1 MFFFVS
7 LWLKPFPGFK
17 PFLVNCRFFGDNT
30 LMQELSMN
38 VGGQRVSVLSCNT
51 WIIGAG
57 AAGMNAAVHLCEL
70 WRQGGVEN
78 PQDRLA
84 VAARDLSGG
93 ASRRSGSDKQTYYK
107 LGASADMADTAL
119 DFAKTL
125 TASGC
130 CHGDNALVEG
140 LCSLREFFHLVEA
153 GVEFPQDRW
162 GGFAG
167 YKTDH
172 DPAGRATSAG
182 PKTSQQMSLCL
193 QGQAKDR
200 GIAMLDGLE
209 VIDLVRSGNRLVG
222 AVCLDRW
229 RLAQAPW
236 PPSEKDILAATVV
249 LAGEN
254 FILAAGGSGE
264 LFAQTVY
271 PEGQWGLLGAA
282 LRAGMT
288 GVNLTEWQFGL
299 ASIAFRWNVSG
310 SYMQVMPR
318 FVSTDEAGGDQ
329 HEFLQEYF
337 ASPAEMAGAIF
348 LKGYQWP
355 FDAGRIVG
363 GSSLIDMAVHQETAV
378 RGRRVFLDFRNN
390 PGGGQSPL
398 ELKDLPAEAGEY
410 LRRTGCKQSLP
421 IERLAHLNAPAID
434 IYAEHG
440 IDIRRQPLEIALCAQ
455 HHNGGLAVDA
465 WWRSDL
471 ENTFVIGEMAGTH
484 GVRRPG
490 GCALNAGQVGGLRA
504 AQCIA
509 RTRPAGP
516 PDLAACEPALQKAIV
531 SLVDTCLLQVRST
544 GPAPAQALEQIRRRT
559 SRTAAYLRWP
569 AGLEESAR
577 DALDQHRQ
585 IAAEGL
591 ACDNAQQLILA
602 LLTAQQSLAGAAA
615 LLANKELLS
624 RGGGSRGGYCVLD
637 EAGQDMHPRLID
649 PRTAGPYRFRPE
661 NLALRQEIL
670 ALRYDPGRPELF
682 EVAVQT
688 PRPIP
693 HEQEPFETIWR
704 QYRLEKQE
712 TKTLNAED
720 AEERGVKKNQ
730 RLNHQERK
738 EHKEHRE

>member
-1 MFFFVS
+1 
-7 LWLKPFPGFK
+7 
-17 PFLVNCRFFGDNT
+17 
-30 LMQELSMN
+30 MQELSLN
-38 VGGQRVSVLSCNT
+38 VRGQTVAVRSCNT

-70 WRQGGVEN
+70 WRQAGVES
-78 PQDRLA
+78 PQERLA

-107 LGASADMADTAL
+107 LGSSADMSDTAL
-119 DFAKTL
+119 DFAQTL

-140 LCSLREFFHLVEA
+140 LCSLREFYHLVEA
-153 GVEFPQDRW
+153 GVEFPHDRW

-167 YKTDH
+167 YRTDH

-193 QGQAKDR
+193 QRQAKDC
-200 GIAMLDGLE
+200 GIAMLDALE
-209 VIDLVRSGNRLVG
+209 VADLVSVAGVSPARGQDARDTPAADRLAGVI
-222 AVCLDRW
+222 CLDRR
-229 RLAQAPW
+229 RLLQAPW
-236 PPSEKDILAATVV
+236 PPREKDILAATVV
-249 LAGEN
+249 LVGEN

-264 LFAQTVY
+264 LFAQSVY
-271 PEGQWGLLGAA
+271 PSGQWGLLGLT

-299 ASIAFRWNVSG
+299 ASTAFRWNVSG
-310 SYMQVMPR
+310 SYMQVIPR
-318 FVSTDEAGGDQ
+318 FVSTDAAGGDARD
-329 HEFLQEYF
+329 FLQEYF
-337 ASPAEMAGAIF
+337 ATPAEMAGAIF

-378 RGRRVFLDFRNN
+378 RGRRVYLDFRTN
-390 PGGGQSPL
+390 PGGAGSPL
-398 ELKDLPAEAGEY
+398 ELKDLPAEAGDY
-410 LRRTGCKQSLP
+410 LRRTGCTQRLP
-421 IERLAHLNAPAID
+421 IQRLAHLNAPAID
-434 IYAEHG
+434 IYSEHG
-440 IDIRRQPLEIALCAQ
+440 IDISKDSLEIALCAQ

-471 ENTFVIGEMAGTH
+471 ENAFVIGEMAGTH

-490 GCALNAGQVGGLRA
+490 GAALNAGQVGGLRA

-516 PDLAACEPALQKAIV
+516 PDLSATAPALQDAMA
-531 SLVDTCLLQVRST
+531 SLVATCLLHVRST
-544 GPAPAQALEQIRRRT
+544 GPVPDQAIEQIRRRT

-569 AGLEESAR
+569 DGLEEAAR
-577 DALDQHRQ
+577 EALAQHRR
-585 IAAEGL
+585 IAKEGL
-591 ACDNAQQLILA
+591 GCDDAGELLLA
-602 LLTAQQSLAGAAA
+602 LLAAQQSLAHVAV

-637 EAGQDMHPRLID
+637 DAGQAMHPRLID
-649 PRTAGPYRFRPE
+649 PRTDQPYRFRPE
-661 NLALRQEIL
+661 NIALRQEIL
-670 ALRYDPGRPELF
+670 ALRYDPGRCDLF
-682 EVAVQT
+682 EVTLQT

-693 HEQEPFETIWR
+693 RETEPFETIWR
-704 QYRLEKQE
+704 QYRQE
-712 TKTLNAED
+712 RERTLNAED
-720 AEERGVKKNQ
+720 AEERGVKKN
-730 RLNHQERK
+730 LNHK
-738 EHKEHRE
+738 EHKEYEE